1 MSKRNKFFL
10 THLVIS
16 VAIGLLILSLVLL
29 GWYPAPLAE
38 ALGVYH
44 ILLILLLIDMIIG
57 PILGFFVYKE
67 GKKSLKIDLTV
78 IIVLQLAA
86 LIYGLFYIY
95 QGRPVA
101 LAFQNNQFELV
112 RYNDIVAGDKTPEI
126 SWFNPNLVAV
136 EMGKTAEQKNHYF
149 SEEMRTGVMAAY
161 RPERYIAIDTVEMQL
176 LNEKRSL
183 GELVKYN
190 IQIEIDSVLKDYP
203 TAVGWLPLRVMSG
216 LDMVV
221 LIDENG
227 AVVKVVDLRPWKLA

>member
-16 VAIGLLILSLVLL
+16 VVIGLLILSLVLL
-29 GWYPAPLAE
+29 GWYPVPLAT
-38 ALGVYH
+38 ALGIAH

-112 RYNDIVAGDKTPEI
+112 RNNDVVVGNDTSKV
-126 SWFNPNLVAV
+126 SWFKPEFVAV
-136 EMGKTAEQKNHYF
+136 EMGQTPAQKNQYF
-149 SEEMRTGVMAAY
+149 SEEVQTGVMAAY
-161 RPERYIAIDTVEMQL
+161 RPERYIAIDTVEIQL

-190 IQIEIDSVLKDYP
+190 IQAEIDSVLKDYP
-203 TAVGWLPLRVMSG
+203 AAVGWLPLRVMSG

-221 LIDENG
+221 LIDDKG
-227 AVVKVVDLRPWKLA
+227 AVVKVVDLRPWK